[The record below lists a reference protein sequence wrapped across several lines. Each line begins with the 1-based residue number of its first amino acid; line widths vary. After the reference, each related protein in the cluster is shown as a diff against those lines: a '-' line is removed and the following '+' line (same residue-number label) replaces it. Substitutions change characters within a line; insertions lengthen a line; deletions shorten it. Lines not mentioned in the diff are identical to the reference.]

1 MGVLVVN
8 GAETG
13 ESDAGYSARAVKQGT
28 WVINNAG
35 RSTGTRIYA
44 VTEDEMRQFLIHKNV
59 PSEDVNAYNKKDLM
73 IEYLK
78 KWDYDNLPRIFIRG
92 NWDGVGDVSHY
103 NEHGEM
109 SGFADS
115 YKLAR
120 LVPNEVVREGGFH
133 GWFTGIS
140 NGLYGLD
147 KVKTAYNGY
156 PLELTPSGQPYEP
169 DAEIYNDNGTLKPE
183 SMTYTVLDTLGKLD
197 EFNNGEQVYIFYQVV
212 VQPFIKIE
220 EGGVPSYIESCNTDT
235 WGGYSGADG
244 FMTGEGYV
252 NVLKEYNRLYNSAYT
267 AGDIRWNTAITSHWQ
282 GANYIQRAVLGK
294 YLNSSWDNGAMDNLF
309 ISDNST
315 YGTQKLHLQSGN
327 EGALGVG
334 YQELKPITNNVV
346 QVTSS
351 FKLVDEHSGSQIGN
365 TYEDIMAL
373 YVLNGKQ
380 FGTVPIS
387 STSEE
392 DVALA
397 LLINTAYNLD
407 GGRQSPLLTRS
418 TMGVGDLSYTMF
430 LYNFAKSSNNTE
442 WNNIFQPLTNQY
454 NDFKVNG
461 VTRNKDA
468 ISATDKTLFK
478 IQGDRLKG
486 GITVPKYLAGGISTD
501 PFKPTV
507 LSEALTVKVKTK
519 KGALL
524 KTYNLNGRYSTVYNK
539 NAKGEIP
546 AVYFDLDLDIKDF
559 IIATGNNKLSNDN
572 PLEVEL
578 LLKCG
583 TPASI
588 PMPVYIEI
596 VKNTGGISRTLVGTV
611 YTSPQ
616 QFKEGDEYLYK
627 QAVGHSAI
635 MSKLSTGLLSLD
647 SDKYEIAGVSYRR
660 NKAVSSEKIWNLG
673 TLANFGSGNLLSDS
687 CTFDNSWS
695 FEKGSDGKGY
705 FVAYPDIA
713 IRNWKPAGDYAIVL
727 TLNENA
733 IPAASGDYVVE
744 EGYLT
749 KYYPE
754 LDSGNF
760 ATFTV
765 RKNQYI
771 PMTGRTSGSKSPSS
785 DNPDMDSSITYN
797 NVRWNG
803 SYDEYSRTTHYNT
816 HYYHKKQK
824 DTKISDAGW
833 SSWRSS
839 GSPSTYKGSRSD
851 TRKYEFVGTNDKG
864 ANLYQCYTRY
874 WKDAVWEY
882 RDTGSTMTTCS
893 NRSCKYHGST
903 PSASYPYKWKRD
915 GSRQGCVDYYT
926 HNYTFYDPFT
936 HDWGGFEEYG
946 VYESENVDSLAF
958 TKLNDNKYQSSTTYK
973 DLTMSGINC
982 ELVFSR
988 GTWGDKP
995 NLASWMSISND
1006 PALSPFNRSN
1016 LPGTRKNSGQ
1026 SNGVL
1031 RLNTKQNTIK
1041 WWRDYERNMFS
1052 DRWDYSKFTVP
1063 SLPYENI
1070 RSTIYTYRVGDKAT
1084 ASTPHRSTSDV
1095 YNSTFYFADSDKTIS
1110 FYPEV
1115 KMKYDTYQGVERETY
1130 VVGEK
1135 LRSFKPIEAVRVLHS
1150 TTGSEMVLE
1159 APYARDA
1166 NAKALDNSISG
1177 YDGVVP
1183 AGSGFALKSTTDGT
1197 ITIET
1202 YHVRVKPNMATAWGL
1217 SADTSATSHNSI
1229 VNAIKSSLPTQ
1240 LKLMIEGRDVRN
1252 MPSELKF
1259 NANVNITS
1267 QKVNEQ
1273 KYGINYNNG
1282 SLVVTGSPT
1291 NDVRYFVENSK
1302 LEELIDSS
1310 VVLSGGDGRWYNES
1324 SNNTLE
1330 VIKHTSIIRINKPR
1344 ATGLIP
1350 YNFGPKT
1357 GLFTNQ
1363 YANGYRAEFYY
1374 NIVPAANFVFNGE
1387 TFSIKLSN
1395 IDVLNRKFIISD
1407 NTVDDF

>member
-44 VTEDEMRQFLIHKNV
+44 VTEDEMRQLLIAKTGQV
-59 PSEDVNAYNKKDLM
+59 ELVNSYNKKDLM
-73 IEYLK
+73 AEYLK

-92 NWDGVGDVSHY
+92 NWDGVGDVSHC
-103 NEHGEM
+103 NEHGDI

-133 GWFTGIS
+133 GWFTGIA

-267 AGDIRWNTAITSHWQ
+267 AGDIRRNTAITSHWQ
-282 GANYIQRAVLGK
+282 GANYIQRAILGK
-294 YLNSSWDNGAMDNLF
+294 YLNSSWDDGAMDNLF
-309 ISDNST
+309 ISYNLYS
-315 YGTQKLHLQSGN
+315 GTDKLHLQSGN
-327 EGALGVG
+327 ERALGVG
-334 YQELKPITNNVV
+334 YQELEPITNNVV

-373 YVLNGKQ
+373 YVLNGRQ

-407 GGRQSPLLTRS
+407 GGRQSPLLTKS
-418 TMGVGDLSYTMF
+418 NMGVGDLSYTMW
-430 LYNFAKSSNNTE
+430 LYNFAKSSNNPE

-486 GITVPKYLAGGISTD
+486 GITVPKYLAGGISTN
-501 PFKPTV
+501 PSEPTV

-559 IIATGNNKLSNDN
+559 IIATGNDKLSNDN

-616 QFKEGDEYLYK
+616 RFKEGDEYLYK
-627 QAVGHSAI
+627 QAVGHSDI
-635 MSKLSTGLLSLD
+635 LSKLSTGLLSLD
-647 SDKYEIAGVSYRR
+647 TDKYEIEGVSYRR
-660 NKAVSSEKIWNLG
+660 NKAVSSGNIWNLG

-695 FEKGSDGKGY
+695 FEKGSDGKSY

-754 LDSGNF
+754 LDSGDF

-765 RKNQYI
+765 RKNQYS
-771 PMTGRTSGSKSPSS
+771 PMTGSTSGSKSETTNSS
-785 DNPDMDSSITYN
+785 SRNSSISYN
-797 NVRWNG
+797 GV
-803 SYDEYSRTTHYNT
+803 T
-816 HYYHKKQK
+816 
-824 DTKISDAGW
+824 W
-833 SSWRSS
+833 SSRYDSHSSKTNYNRHYDYKEQKYTKVRSEGYTDWS
-839 GSPSTYKGSRSD
+839 YSYQTRSKSSLRD
-851 TRKYEFVGTNDKG
+851 TSTRKYVSAGTDG
-864 ANLYQCYTRY
+864 DWNLYDVYTRS
-874 WKDAVWEY
+874 WQSEKWEY
-882 RDTGSTMTTCS
+882 KDTGRTMTTCPSGGCSYRTSTTSLGS
-893 NRSCKYHGST
+893 NYR
-903 PSASYPYKWKRD
+903 WKSD
-915 GSRQGCVDYYT
+915 GSYDGCIEDYT
-926 HNYTFYDPFT
+926 HTYTFYDPFV
-936 HDWGGFEEYG
+936 HNWGEFEEYG
-946 VYESENVDSLAF
+946 VYESDNVDSLAF

-1031 RLNTKQNTIK
+1031 RLNTNQNLIR
-1041 WWRDYERNMFS
+1041 WWRDYERDMFS
-1052 DRWDYSKFTVP
+1052 DRYDYSQFTVP

-1070 RSTIYTYRVGDKAT
+1070 RSTIHTYRVGDKAT
-1084 ASTPHRSTSDV
+1084 ASTPHRSISDV

-1252 MPSELKF
+1252 MPSELNF

-1310 VVLSGGDGRWYNES
+1310 VVLSGGDGGWYNES